1 MLKEPEKLMPNI
13 ELVGDMMAIVVA
25 IARSSFRVYYLNS
38 DNIVQSR
45 QYLLSFCSYGTRS
58 GLVILHLVHT
68 SLRAN
73 MHQ

>member
-58 GLVILHLVHT
+58 GLAILHLTHT
-68 SLRAN
+68 LLRVT
-73 MHQ
+73 M